1 MVDVAE
7 GAGPVDRLHNLL
19 LAMTGR
25 VDDDGINSARE
36 LLGIGQPDAAAEF
49 LTGCLLAGHIP
60 VTSSEQYHLR
70 RVLDETRSTQTLADR
85 VHVVDSLPSD
95 EHRFGEPA
103 EDDGDLIAAL
113 ESVTGRLRGVRGM
126 WCASRTTPA
135 GATYGAVPRRIL
147 LAEVSPEGSTT
158 AVAYQL
164 IEALRRVGINCSVDV
179 FESGAELPEYHREA
193 LAAAHRVRLDAPAS
207 RPAERHRTE
216 EAQRPAERPVTREDA
231 QRPAERPAEEKRA
244 AEPQRRAAPAEP
256 ERAAEPERSIPQP
269 AQPEHAQAVAVLPA
283 AAAAASAE
291 VNAMRVPPA
300 VDAKL
305 TDRERNLLR
314 KLHEELAQR
323 EQDRSETRRP
333 NGSNNGEEAW
343 TSTMPGG
350 TGGFPPIGA
359 APSNNQAYAPQQ
371 QRS

>member
-36 LLGIGQPDAAAEF
+36 LLGIGQPGAAAEY
-49 LTGCLLAGHIP
+49 LTGCLLAGRIP
-60 VTSSEQYHLR
+60 VNSSEQYHLR
-70 RVLDETRSTQTLADR
+70 RILDETRSTHVLADR
-85 VHVVDSLPSD
+85 VNVVDSVPAD

-103 EDDGDLIAAL
+103 EEDGDLLAAL
-113 ESVTGRLRGVRGM
+113 APVAPRLQGVRGL
-126 WCASRTTPA
+126 WCATRTTPA
-135 GATYGAVPRRIL
+135 GASYGAVPRRIL

-164 IEALRRVGINCSVDV
+164 IEALRRAGINCSVDV
-179 FESGAELPEYHREA
+179 FDSGAELPEYHREA
-193 LAAAHRVRLDAPAS
+193 LAAAHRVHLDAPSA
-207 RPAERHRTE
+207 P
-216 EAQRPAERPVTREDA
+216 PAERPAVREERPA
-231 QRPAERPAEEKRA
+231 AREERPAERPAEQ
-244 AEPQRRAAPAEP
+244 PRRVVE
-256 ERAAEPERSIPQP
+256 ERPAEPERSIPQP
-269 AQPEHAQAVAVLPA
+269 VSQPEPEPALAQAAEA
-283 AAAAASAE
+283 QAEAS
-291 VNAMRVPPA
+291 AMRVPPA

-323 EQDRSETRRP
+323 EQDRSGSRRQ
-333 NGSNNGEEAW
+333 NGASNGEEGW

-359 APSNNQAYAPQQ
+359 APVNNQAYTPQQ

>member
-70 RVLDETRSTQTLADR
+70 RVLDETRSTHTLADR

-113 ESVTGRLRGVRGM
+113 ESVTGRLQGVRGM

-179 FESGAELPEYHREA
+179 FDSGAELPEYHREA

-216 EAQRPAERPVTREDA
+216 EAQRPVERPVTREDA

-244 AEPQRRAAPAEP
+244 AEPLRRQHG
-256 ERAAEPERSIPQP
+256 RS
-269 AQPEHAQAVAVLPA
+269 
-283 AAAAASAE
+283 
-291 VNAMRVPPA
+291 
-300 VDAKL
+300 
-305 TDRERNLLR
+305 
-314 KLHEELAQR
+314 
-323 EQDRSETRRP
+323 RSERRSRSARSRSRRSRSTRRR
-333 NGSNNGEEAW
+333 W
-343 TSTMPGG
+343 RYC
-350 TGGFPPIGA
+350 PPLRRQ
-359 APSNNQAYAPQQ
+359 PPP
-371 QRS
+371 R

>member
-36 LLGIGQPDAAAEF
+36 LLGIGQPGAAAEY
-49 LTGCLLAGHIP
+49 LTGCLLAGRIP
-60 VTSSEQYHLR
+60 VNASEQYHLR
-70 RVLDETRSTQTLADR
+70 RILDETRSTQVLADR
-85 VHVVDSLPSD
+85 VNVVDSVPAD

-103 EDDGDLIAAL
+103 EDDGDLLAAL
-113 ESVTGRLRGVRGM
+113 APVAARLQGVRGL
-126 WCASRTTPA
+126 WCATRTTPA
-135 GATYGAVPRRIL
+135 GASYGAVPRRIL
-147 LAEVSPEGSTT
+147 LAEVSPDGSTT

-164 IEALRRVGINCSVDV
+164 IEALRRAGINCSVDV
-179 FESGAELPEYHREA
+179 FDSGAELPEYHRDA
-193 LAAAHRVRLDAPAS
+193 LAAAHRVHLDAPSA
-207 RPAERHRTE
+207 P
-216 EAQRPAERPVTREDA
+216 PAERPAAREERPA
-231 QRPAERPAEEKRA
+231 AREERPAAREERPAERPAEQ
-244 AEPQRRAAPAEP
+244 PRRVVE
-256 ERAAEPERSIPQP
+256 ERPAEPERSIPQP
-269 AQPEHAQAVAVLPA
+269 ARPVSRPEPEPALAQAAEA
-283 AAAAASAE
+283 QAEAS
-291 VNAMRVPPA
+291 AMRVPPA

-323 EQDRSETRRP
+323 EQDRSGSRRQ
-333 NGSNNGEEAW
+333 NGASNGEEGW

-359 APSNNQAYAPQQ
+359 APVNNQAYTPQQ